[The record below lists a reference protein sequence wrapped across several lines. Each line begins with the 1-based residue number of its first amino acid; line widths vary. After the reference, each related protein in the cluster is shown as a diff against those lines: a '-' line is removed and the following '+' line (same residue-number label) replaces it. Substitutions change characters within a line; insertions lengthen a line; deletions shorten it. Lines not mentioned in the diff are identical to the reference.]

1 VGSPRIGFG
10 GGACFGSAAWVG
22 GGVVSEV
29 TTVSAATAAAAPVDA
44 EVRQLISD
52 RGLER
57 TLFVEAG
64 AGTGKTTQ
72 LVERITNLVLE
83 RDVRLRGIAAIT
95 FTEAAASELAD
106 RIRVAFERREMG
118 TDDPVAARR
127 CREAVADADLAAI
140 STLHGFAKR
149 ILGEHPLAAGL
160 PPRIVILDEVSSE
173 LAREARWD
181 RFLDALYDD
190 PANEELLARAVLTD
204 AALEPRYQGHAT
216 MKDVAV
222 ELGQNWDRLDAVAD
236 QQHGP
241 LAGVDFSVFD
251 DAVAALAELPGRCSD
266 PADKFYEN
274 VVCRVLPSVQ
284 AISDQANPELK
295 LRALCGSGDWSAGRG
310 GKKGAWGGDFEGAKA
325 VLARVNE
332 ARSEVKRTV
341 ANDVLARLLT
351 LVAGEVR
358 QAAEERRAE
367 GQLEF
372 HDLLVL
378 CRRLL
383 RNDPHARAQLHER
396 YTHLLLDEFQDTDP
410 IQIEL
415 AVLIAASIESDPAD
429 SGPAESNPAT
439 VALDDGSAW
448 RSAQVDEGRLFF
460 VGDPKQSI
468 YRFRR
473 ADIELFL
480 EARDR
485 FGPDGTWLRL
495 QTNFRTVPDVLAWVN
510 GLFST
515 LMPEEIPGRQP
526 QYSPL
531 AAHRSA
537 SPTGDHRPVMLGGP
551 HPKVSAGELREL
563 EAVDVA
569 DTIAAIR
576 RTPEEWPVFDPETS
590 SWRPAR
596 LADVTVLVP
605 TRTSLPYLRTALSEA
620 RIPYRLDTGTL
631 VYDTQEIRDALA
643 ALRAIDDPT
652 DELSLVTALR
662 SPLYACADTDLFT
675 YRHASGGWDLR
686 AAAPDDLSGE
696 HPVVLALA
704 HLRSLWEQR
713 WWLGPSALLD
723 RLLADRQAFL
733 LAFGD
738 DRPKEVWG
746 RLRFLLD
753 QARAFEEA
761 GGGTLRLFL
770 EWAALQ
776 SSSSARVHEPL
787 LPETDDPSVRIM
799 TVHGAKGL
807 EFPITV
813 LSGMTTKP
821 GNQRKG
827 VSVLWNPDGTP
838 EVKIRKDV
846 ATSNHD
852 PRADIEAE
860 MDVHEKLRLLYVAA
874 TRARDHLVVACHH
887 NDGDESYA
895 GVVWRRCDA
904 PDAAAGWRRPP
915 AAEALVPA
923 TVPPVSAPG
932 AAVSPVSV
940 ASASVAS
947 APGAGVLVLDGGASA
962 VGGAWAGAATDE
974 AELDDRE
981 PWMAAR
987 EALLAPQRQ
996 PRFVSATAI
1005 AAEADNAVVRGPGH
1019 DGDSEPDDLLELD
1032 GLFNLEDIDGPSAE
1046 GGVAEGGVADGGV
1059 AEGGVVAG
1067 RRRGRAGTAI
1077 GRAVHATLQLV
1088 DLGVSAE
1095 IPTDEVVTAP
1105 LAGSGVVELTLFD
1118 TSVGTGAPPPS
1129 AVPARAGI
1137 DVLAARQ
1144 AGIEGIS
1151 EHAATVAAMTR
1162 SALSSAAVG
1171 RAKQRRYHKE
1181 MYVSAPV
1188 GTRVIEGYVD
1198 LLIEDDDGLVIVDY
1212 KTDAVASAAH
1222 VDAKMSHYEL
1232 QGAAYAVALEESTG
1246 LPVVGCH
1253 FVFCRPDGAI
1263 ERRVTD
1269 LEAAKARVRRHLG
1282 GL

>member
-1 VGSPRIGFG
+1 
-10 GGACFGSAAWVG
+10 
-22 GGVVSEV
+22 VSEL
-29 TTVSAATAAAAPVDA
+29 ATAAVATPAAGPVDA
-44 EVRQLISD
+44 DVRQLITD

-83 RDVRLRGIAAIT
+83 RDVRLREIAAIT

-106 RIRVAFERREMG
+106 RIRVAFERREMA

-160 PPRIVILDEVSSE
+160 PPRIAILDEVSSE
-173 LAREARWD
+173 LSREARWD

-190 PANEELLARAVLTD
+190 RANEELLARAVLTD
-204 AALEPRYQGHAT
+204 AALEPRYPGHAT

-241 LAGVDFSVFD
+241 LVAVDFSVFD
-251 DAVAALAELPGRCSD
+251 EAVAALAALPGRCSD

-274 VVCRVLPSVQ
+274 LVCRVLPSVQ
-284 AISDQANPELK
+284 AISDQANPDLK
-295 LRALCGSGDWSAGRG
+295 LRALCSSADWSPGRG
-310 GKKGAWGGDFEGAKA
+310 GRKGAWGGDFEGAKA
-325 VLARVNE
+325 VLAQVNE

-378 CRRLL
+378 CRWLL

-415 AVLIAASIESDPAD
+415 AVLIAASIESDPAASD
-429 SGPAESNPAT
+429 PASVER
-439 VALDDGSAW
+439 DDGSAW

-551 HPKVSAGELREL
+551 HPKITAGELREL
-563 EAVDVA
+563 EALDVA

-576 RTPEEWPVFDPETS
+576 RTPEQWPVFDPETG

-605 TRTSLPYLRTALSEA
+605 TRTSLPYLRTALTEA
-620 RIPYRLDTGTL
+620 GIPYRLDTGTL
-631 VYDTQEIRDALA
+631 VYDTQEIGDALA
-643 ALRAIDDPT
+643 ALRAVDDPT

-675 YRHASGGWDLR
+675 YRHAGGAWDLR

-713 WWLGPSALLD
+713 WWLGPSSILD
-723 RLLADRQAFL
+723 RLLSDRQAFL

-827 VSVLWNPDGTP
+827 VSVVWNPDGTP
-838 EVKIRKDV
+838 EVKIRKDL
-846 ATSNHD
+846 ATANHD

-895 GVVWRRCDA
+895 GIVWRHADA

-915 AAEALVPA
+915 A
-923 TVPPVSAPG
+923 SAPG
-932 AAVSPVSV
+932 VSPASPASV
-940 ASASVAS
+940 ASASEPARALAV
-947 APGAGVLVLDGGASA
+947 DGGPSTA
-962 VGGAWAGAATDE
+962 GGAWLGAASDE
-974 AELDDRE
+974 AELEDRE
-981 PWMAAR
+981 RWVLAR

-996 PRFVSATAI
+996 PRSVSATAI
-1005 AAEADNAVVRGPGH
+1005 AAEADAAVGRGH
-1019 DGDSEPDDLLELD
+1019 DGDSGLGELSDLDDLFD
-1032 GLFNLEDIDGPSAE
+1032 LEDIEGPSAA
-1046 GGVAEGGVADGGV
+1046 GDVS
-1059 AEGGVVAG
+1059 EGGVVAG

-1095 IPTDEVVTAP
+1095 TVTDEVATAP
-1105 LAGSGVVELTLFD
+1105 PAGSGVVEPLTLFD
-1118 TSVGTGAPPPS
+1118 ASVATGAPPPL
-1129 AVPARAGI
+1129 AAPARAGI

-1144 AGIEGIS
+1144 ADIEGIP
-1151 EHAATVAAMTR
+1151 EHASTVAAMTR
-1162 SALSSAAVG
+1162 SALSSVAVG

-1253 FVFCRPDGAI
+1253 FVFCRLDGAI

-1269 LEAAKARVRRHLG
+1269 LEAAKARVRRHLEG
-1282 GL
+1282 V